1 MLLLVHIFYITKEF
15 RAIFVI
21 HVPYFY
27 PVPLQQLI
35 QISITN
41 ILKLDY
47 SESFCGKKIK
57 SKIYQKMA

>member
-1 MLLLVHIFYITKEF
+1 MLLLVHIFDFTKEF

-27 PVPLQQLI
+27 PVSLQQLI
-35 QISITN
+35 RIFIAN

-47 SESFCGKKIK
+47 SNHIVAKK
-57 SKIYQKMA
+57 